1 MFDLCIYMKRN
12 CNLQNVG
19 LVGVILPAFVIVE
32 FAIVRAVPPV
42 PMTTSVVVINEL
54 PVVAATTILLVS
66 APVNAVFSIPVT
78 TSLETVCV
86 TATPALAVISCI
98 VIVNVHSSSFLLGR
112 YWPLLHNWQSLPV
125 SLLKLPASH
134 GWHRDAAASDD
145 QPNGQFIPVKKR
157 EKNEKKLN
165 NLLRLIKHQLFFTYI
180 LLNLYQHRLH
190 LYLDDVDQQHNLCK
204 NLHHL

>member
-1 MFDLCIYMKRN
+1 MKRN

-42 PMTTSVVVINEL
+42 PMTTSVVVINEP
-54 PVVAATTILLVS
+54 PVVAATTISLVS

-86 TATPALAVISCI
+86 TATPALAVISCV

-112 YWPLLHNWQSLPV
+112 YWPLLHNWQSLRF

-165 NLLRLIKHQLFFTYI
+165 NLLRLIISIIFHLHFVKSVSTPSLS
-180 LLNLYQHRLH
+180 LLGR
-190 LYLDDVDQQHNLCK
+190 C
-204 NLHHL
+204 